1 MIKLLGKANSKLQKT
16 EEYFNVKIFNFSIP
30 AGNDKKSG
38 KLICAFAKECLK
50 LCYAK
55 KGNYRF
61 NSVEKGMSYRY
72 ELSKQENFVELI
84 DKAIKKVKTDK
95 QIYIRIH
102 DSGDFYS
109 PSYFAKWLQ
118 IARLNPSVR
127 FYAYTKSHSFIRG
140 NFEIPENFDLIFSL
154 GSKNDELINLDTE
167 RHAKI
172 FDSLEEL
179 ESNGYFDSSVYDL
192 NATKWISANKKVGLI
207 IH

>member
-1 MIKLLGKANSKLQKT
+1 
-16 EEYFNVKIFNFSIP
+16 
-30 AGNDKKSG
+30 
-38 KLICAFAKECLK
+38 
-50 LCYAK
+50 
-55 KGNYRF
+55 
-61 NSVEKGMSYRY
+61 
-72 ELSKQENFVELI
+72 
-84 DKAIKKVKTDK
+84 
-95 QIYIRIH
+95 
-102 DSGDFYS
+102 
-109 PSYFAKWLQ
+109 
-118 IARLNPSVR
+118 LNPSVR

-140 NFEIPENFDLIFSL
+140 NFDIPENFDLIFSL

>member
-30 AGNDKKSG
+30 AGNDKKTG

-61 NSVEKGMSYRY
+61 TSVEKGMSYRY
-72 ELSKQENFVELI
+72 ELSKQENFM
-84 DKAIKKVKTDK
+84 
-95 QIYIRIH
+95 IH

-140 NFEIPENFDLIFSL
+140 NFDIPENFDLIFSL